1 MNNYEKLVKSCYL
14 GHRHHVEGK
23 VNICYGR
30 CILAKQAI
38 FVVGWYTAMRSGN
51 LRYLKQSDL
60 TDVSA
65 GISLTFTPIKQLTD
79 EETIT

>member
-1 MNNYEKLVKSCYL
+1 MKNWANL
-14 GHRHHVEGK
+14 VEGK
-23 VNICYGR
+23 VNICYCR

-51 LRYLKQSDL
+51 LRFLKQSDL
-60 TDVSA
+60 TDMSA

-79 EETIT
+79 EQTIT